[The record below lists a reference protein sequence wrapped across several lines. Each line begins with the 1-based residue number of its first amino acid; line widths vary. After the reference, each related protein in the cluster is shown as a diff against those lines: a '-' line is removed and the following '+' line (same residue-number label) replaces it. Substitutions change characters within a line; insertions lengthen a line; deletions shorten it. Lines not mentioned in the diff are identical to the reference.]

1 MTDALMDIIT
11 FQIVD
16 LVIVIHLE
24 LDQINA
30 MKMVFANVTN
40 MERAFARY
48 CSKYRIRGLSKQIAF
63 F

>member
-40 MERAFARY
+40 MERAFARFGSSY
-48 CSKYRIRGLSKQIAF
+48 KI
-63 F
+63 